1 MKKHTKR
8 WIALTLVAALAV
20 PTAVP
25 TWATVEETTVD
36 SESDLVVEDVT
47 QLIQEETLQTE
58 EDSSKEDV
66 QELEDVSEYPITEEI
81 SSEEDSEDLD
91 YVLGRPMTEEEK
103 QEQLAPIEN
112 LSEIPEEEMETE
124 ALETLEE
131 KVRAS
136 SYPSVYDLREYATP
150 VKNQISE
157 TCWSFATIAAG
168 ETNLIMNDS
177 RYTPQNLDLDE
188 MHLAYHSFCPNLSDP
203 LNNITGDYN
212 YFLDYD
218 WSNYSD
224 IGGSPIIAAMTLSQ
238 WKGAAAQGTEP
249 EESNAFNSNES
260 ILTGFASNISKST
273 QSNVKLALQ
282 KYGPLVLTYNMKET
296 YYNSETAAYFYPG
309 SIGSVNHAVT
319 IVGWDDNY
327 SKENFLFSSKIEEDG
342 AWIVKNSWGDTW
354 GDQGYF
360 YLSYEDAV
368 FNAGSSSGSLIACEL
383 RSADTY
389 DHNYQYD
396 GTANSYNFRTLSRG
410 DSVASVYQ
418 VKGNPDGREL
428 LRAVGFYFYNVQR
441 EVRVQIYKNL
451 KDKGNPSSGILAYD
465 SAKYGNWQNLFRGYD
480 TYELEEPVI
489 LPEGTWY
496 AIVITSTG
504 SQPLN
509 YLVEETTEGS
519 IYGYHADIQPGQSF
533 TRAAGTTD
541 WTDNYNEGYCS
552 RIKGFTV
559 DDDTQEKVESI
570 KLNKTSLKLKKGST
584 YQLTASI
591 APADASNQNLKW
603 SSSNP
608 SIVSVDQNGKISLKG
623 YGEAT
628 ITVAAQDGSGKKAS
642 CKVTSCYT
650 ITYYLN
656 SGKNA
661 CANPSVYYNQAVSLK
676 NPTRKGYLFLG
687 WYTDSKY
694 KTKITSIK
702 KGTKKNYTLYARWKK
717 VSVSQVK
724 NVCVKNSSSR
734 AMTVSYSKLSGVGG
748 YQIVYDT
755 NSKFTTK
762 KWVGRVGLSKT
773 ITGLKKGKKYYVKVR
788 AFITDSTGKR
798 IYGPYSSVKTVCIK
812 K

>member
-1 MKKHTKR
+1 MRRNTKR
-8 WIALTLVAALAV
+8 WLALALTATFLLQ
-20 PTAVP
+20 TAVP
-25 TWATVEETTVD
+25 AYAEVEGVEEVSVD
-36 SESDLVVEDVT
+36 SEPDIVVEDVT
-47 QLIQEETLQTE
+47 QLIQEENPETE
-58 EDSSKEDV
+58 SDSSQSDED
-66 QELEDVSEYPITEEI
+66 Q
-81 SSEEDSEDLD
+81 DLD

-103 QEQLAPIEN
+103 QEQLAPMEN
-112 LSEIPEEEMETE
+112 LSEIFEEETETE
-124 ALETLEE
+124 DSDAMETLEE
-131 KVRAS
+131 NVRD
-136 SYPSVYDLREYATP
+136 SYYPAVYDLRQYATP
-150 VKNQISE
+150 VKDQGIDA
-157 TCWSFATIAAG
+157 TCWAFATIAAG
-168 ETNLIMNDS
+168 ELNLIKNDN
-177 RYTPQNLDLDE
+177 RYKTNLDLNE
-188 MHLAYHSFCPNLSDP
+188 IQLAYNIYHPSLKDP
-203 LNNITGDYN
+203 LSNTD
-212 YFLDYD
+212 LDYSYLTKQP
-218 WSNYSD
+218 WTNYLYA
-224 IGGSPIIAAMTLSQ
+224 GGNPYMASMVLSQ
-238 WKGAAAQGTEP
+238 WKGASLQKNSVCDE
-249 EESNAFNSNES
+249 NAYNNES
-260 ILTGFASNISKST
+260 IMMGFR
-273 QSNVKLALQ
+273 KLDKKDIKEALIQ
-282 KYGPLVLTYNMKET
+282 VGALAIT
-296 YYNSETAAYFYPG
+296 YYADTEYYNPDTAAYCCANKG
-309 SIGSVNHAVT
+309 TNHAVA

-327 SKENFLFSSKIEEDG
+327 NKNNFKDTSKVTEEG
-342 AWIVKNSWGDTW
+342 AWIAKNSWGDTW
-354 GDQGYF
+354 GDKGYF
-360 YLSYEDAV
+360 YISYQDDSISQIVAPIFE
-368 FNAGSSSGSLIACEL
+368 
-383 RSADTY
+383 SADKY

-396 GTANSYNFRTLSRG
+396 GTVSYVKYKTISK
-410 DSVASVYQ
+410 DESVANVYK
-418 VKGNPDGREL
+418 VKGNQNGQEL
-428 LRAVGFYFYNVQR
+428 LKAVGFYFEDVNKSVNIK
-441 EVRVQIYKNL
+441 IYKNL
-451 KDKGNPSSGILAYD
+451 KDPQNPSSGILAYECEEWKND
-465 SAKYGNWQNLFRGYD
+465 FRGYY
-480 TYELEEPVI
+480 THELTESV
-489 LPEGTWY
+489 LLSEGTY
-496 AIVITSTG
+496 YSIVITST
-504 SQPLN
+504 SDSPCR
-509 YLVEETTEGS
+509 YLVEESYKLENGW
-519 IYGYHADIQPGQSF
+519 IGYHADIQPGQSF
-533 TRAAGTTD
+533 TRTAGATD

-702 KGTKKNYTLYARWKK
+702 KGTKKNYTLYAHWKK

-788 AFITDSTGKR
+788 AFITDSTDSTGKR

>member
-1 MKKHTKR
+1 M
-8 WIALTLVAALAV
+8 
-20 PTAVP
+20 
-25 TWATVEETTVD
+25 
-36 SESDLVVEDVT
+36 
-47 QLIQEETLQTE
+47 
-58 EDSSKEDV
+58 
-66 QELEDVSEYPITEEI
+66 
-81 SSEEDSEDLD
+81 
-91 YVLGRPMTEEEK
+91 
-103 QEQLAPIEN
+103 
-112 LSEIPEEEMETE
+112 
-124 ALETLEE
+124 
-131 KVRAS
+131 
-136 SYPSVYDLREYATP
+136 
-150 VKNQISE
+150 
-157 TCWSFATIAAG
+157 
-168 ETNLIMNDS
+168 
-177 RYTPQNLDLDE
+177 
-188 MHLAYHSFCPNLSDP
+188 
-203 LNNITGDYN
+203 
-212 YFLDYD
+212 
-218 WSNYSD
+218 
-224 IGGSPIIAAMTLSQ
+224 
-238 WKGAAAQGTEP
+238 
-249 EESNAFNSNES
+249 
-260 ILTGFASNISKST
+260 
-273 QSNVKLALQ
+273 
-282 KYGPLVLTYNMKET
+282 
-296 YYNSETAAYFYPG
+296 
-309 SIGSVNHAVT
+309 
-319 IVGWDDNY
+319 
-327 SKENFLFSSKIEEDG
+327 
-342 AWIVKNSWGDTW
+342 
-354 GDQGYF
+354 
-360 YLSYEDAV
+360 
-368 FNAGSSSGSLIACEL
+368 
-383 RSADTY
+383 
-389 DHNYQYD
+389 
-396 GTANSYNFRTLSRG
+396 
-410 DSVASVYQ
+410 
-418 VKGNPDGREL
+418 
-428 LRAVGFYFYNVQR
+428 
-441 EVRVQIYKNL
+441 RVQIYKNL

-661 CANPSVYYNQAVSLK
+661 SANPSVYYNQAVSLK

-798 IYGPYSSVKTVCIK
+798 IYGPYSSIKTVCIK

>member
-8 WIALTLVAALAV
+8 WLALTLAAALAV

-25 TWATVEETTVD
+25 TWASVEAVAVDGET
-36 SESDLVVEDVT
+36 DLIVEDVT
-47 QLIQEETLQTE
+47 QQVQEEKPEETDDSQEETE
-58 EDSSKEDV
+58 K
-66 QELEDVSEYPITEEI
+66 
-81 SSEEDSEDLD
+81 LD
-91 YVLGRPMTEEEK
+91 YILGRPMTEEEK
-103 QEQLAPIEN
+103 QEQTAPMEN
-112 LSEIPEEEMETE
+112 LTEILEEPMETE
-124 ALETLEE
+124 ELDMNAIEE
-131 KVRAS
+131 ERVGAS
-136 SYPSVYDLREYATP
+136 TYPAVYDLRPYTTP
-150 VKNQISE
+150 VKNQIQE
-157 TCWSFATIAAG
+157 TCWVYSTIAAG
-168 ETNLIMNDS
+168 ETNLIMNDE
-177 RYTPQNLDLDE
+177 RYTTQSLDLDE
-188 MHLAYHSFCPNLSDP
+188 IHLAYNSFCPNLVDP
-203 LNNITGDYN
+203 LGNSVKDYN
-212 YFLDYD
+212 YFLK
-218 WSNYSD
+218 WNWTNYMQL
-224 IGGSPIIAAMTLSQ
+224 GGSPFIATMTLSQ
-238 WKGAAAQGTEP
+238 WKGAASQGTDP
-249 EESNAFNSNES
+249 NGSNAYSNNQA
-260 ILTGFASNISKST
+260 ILTGFASNIAKSV
-273 QSNVKLALQ
+273 QNDIKLALT
-282 KYGPLVLTYNMKET
+282 KYGPLTLTYYMLLTDDKSNI
-296 YYNSETAAYFYPG
+296 YYNPDTAAYCYPG
-309 SIGSVNHAVT
+309 TINDVNHAVT

-327 SKENFLFSSKIEEDG
+327 KKENFATASKVEKDG
-342 AWIVKNSWGDTW
+342 AWIVKNSWGENK
-354 GDQGYF
+354 GDAGYF

-368 FNAGSSSGSLIACEL
+368 FSSQKGSLMAPEF

-396 GTANSYNFRTLSRG
+396 GTASSSARAIAPG
-410 DSVASVYQ
+410 ASIANVYQ
-418 VKGNPDGREL
+418 VKGNPDGREIL
-428 LRAVGFYFYNVQR
+428 KAVGFYFYNVQKK
-441 EVRVQIYKNL
+441 VRVQIYKNL
-451 KDKGNPSSGILAYD
+451 KDKNNPSSGTLAYD
-465 SAKYGNWQNLFRGYD
+465 SEKYGNWTNLFRGYY
-480 TYELEEPVI
+480 TYELKEPVT
-489 LPEGTWY
+489 LSEGTY
-496 AIVITSTG
+496 YSIVIISKENTSF
-504 SQPLN
+504 N

-702 KGTKKNYTLYARWKK
+702 KGTKKNYTLYAHWKK

-798 IYGPYSSVKTVCIK
+798 IYGPYSSIKTVCIK